1 MVMTYDT
8 PISNYSKHWLSEMR
22 EMESDLEEPTT
33 PYPTLVSKAA
43 LLATAETGQQVL
55 VAKVQGNSDGSENKV
70 LGEQQ

>member
-1 MVMTYDT
+1 MKLNGRPLEENSRDY
-8 PISNYSKHWLSEMR
+8 IKLLA
-22 EMESDLEEPTT
+22 DLERDEELTT